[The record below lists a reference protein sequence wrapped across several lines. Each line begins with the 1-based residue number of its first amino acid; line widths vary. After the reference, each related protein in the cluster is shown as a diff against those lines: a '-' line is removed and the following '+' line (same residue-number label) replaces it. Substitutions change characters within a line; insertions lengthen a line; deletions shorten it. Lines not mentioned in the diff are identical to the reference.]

1 MSCRSGAG
9 SAAEAM
15 HNYWMSG
22 VGFPRD
28 GHISNTLSSQGH
40 SYHYHQPAT
49 STRSRPYLAAP
60 VASVNNLYNS
70 YSNRNDLVVGPMNP
84 SMSSRNAEDDTSIH
98 NSSSAV
104 YQHHQYHPDSTRFM
118 HTNQNF
124 PNEYVGMRSNL
135 VGSINM
141 QGSFH
146 PQTNWPATMP
156 YPRSH
161 NHHNSTI
168 MTNGNTD
175 HDGKYGNPSA
185 TSEAKPYDPHQHSS
199 VWAFYYDTITC
210 LRWILSHDKKHYS
223 LYFFYVFSLPLLA
236 QTKQSKIVFIAMNF
250 LLCITHNVWRGA
262 VES

>member
-60 VASVNNLYNS
+60 MASVNNLYNS

-98 NSSSAV
+98 DSSSAV
-104 YQHHQYHPDSTRFM
+104 YQHRQYHPDSTRFM

-124 PNEYVGMRSNL
+124 PNEYVGMRSSL

-156 YPRSH
+156 SYPRSH

-199 VWAFYYDTITC
+199 V
-210 LRWILSHDKKHYS
+210 
-223 LYFFYVFSLPLLA
+223 
-236 QTKQSKIVFIAMNF
+236 
-250 LLCITHNVWRGA
+250 
-262 VES
+262 